1 MRMIARAANLGVGSL
16 YLYFKN
22 KEDIYLTLMKTRM
35 DEFSD
40 KTTAT
45 IQEIA
50 DPSEALST
58 FITMS
63 LDYAQKHSAFILLQG
78 REHRFAYGPEI
89 KKKFFKKQ
97 RNLIGNIIRQGMQ
110 SGVFRNV
117 NVQETAK
124 IIFSVIRG
132 FRLSIV
138 AEPDSLFSPDACSKL
153 ILNGLVRRSKN

>member
-16 YLYFKN
+16 YLYYKN

-40 KTTAT
+40 KTTESLKN
-45 IQEIA
+45 IN
-50 DPSEALST
+50 DSSEAIRA
-58 FITMS
+58 FITIS
-63 LDYAQKHSAFILLQG
+63 FNYAKKHKDLILLQG
-78 REHRFAYGPEI
+78 REHGFAFGLDI
-89 KKKFFKKQ
+89 KRKFFKRQ
-97 RNLIGNIIRQGMQ
+97 RNLIENIVRQGIQ

-132 FRLSIV
+132 FYLSI
-138 AEPDSLFSPDACSKL
+138 AIEPDSIFSSDACSKL
-153 ILNGLVRRSKN
+153 ILNGLISL